1 MLVDHNRVTEYRT
14 RSTTGRRCWPNGRHG
29 RTVRTSTVVPRGCPP
44 RCHLVR
50 QGLTLACITPILGS
64 QGGMAAACSM
74 RLPTGISR
82 DTTLQN
88 CDRPTGIAWASV
100 ALHLAARL
108 SNYRR
113 RPPSIAS
120 VPSTTNKHPS
130 FLVLPRPRPTSQ
142 DPSVFVQGNEEMD
155 GRVRRRLIIQ

>member
-88 CDRPTGIAWASV
+88 CDRPTDIAWASG
-100 ALHLAARL
+100 LCIWRQD
-108 SNYRR
+108 YRTIDDAH
-113 RPPSIAS
+113 PPSLPYHPRRTNIH
-120 VPSTTNKHPS
+120 PSLS
-130 FLVLPRPRPTSQ
+130 FLVPARPAKILLCLSK
-142 DPSVFVQGNEEMD
+142 EM
-155 GRVRRRLIIQ
+155 RRWMAGFDDDS